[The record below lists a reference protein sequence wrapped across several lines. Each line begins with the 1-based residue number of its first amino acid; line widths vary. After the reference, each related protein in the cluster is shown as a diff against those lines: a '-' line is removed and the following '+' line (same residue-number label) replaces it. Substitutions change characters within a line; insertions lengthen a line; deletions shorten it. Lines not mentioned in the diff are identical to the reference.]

1 MRSRDVRVSVLTSGT
16 VLALLSGGAQSAPLS
31 FSNEAL
37 TRGVVFSIGFNY
49 TQYGAGLMMSDLD
62 NDGDLDIVIA
72 NGTGGRFGVYEND
85 GTGNFTDRSF
95 TAGLLPMT
103 VSSGLAAADYD
114 NDGDIDIF
122 VSGWFT
128 NSRLYRN
135 NGDFTFT
142 DVAISAGI
150 VDPGTPNMSASW
162 GDVNQDGHLDL
173 YIAIRT
179 NHNAFQGPN
188 KFYINNGDGTF
199 TDQAVAMNVDAEGD
213 PTLLSAFFDFDRD
226 GDDDLYL
233 GTDKG
238 SGGTLMNRLYRN
250 DGGGAFTEVT
260 TQTNAQ
266 AHVDC
271 MGIAVGDL
279 NFDGFYDMYV
289 TNIQHGN
296 KLLMYD
302 PGAGQYVDQTAAA
315 DVGSY
320 EVGWGTLFA
329 DFDNDTH
336 LDLYV
341 CNIQGPI
348 PGSDGANRLYRGA
361 PMANWPMVDEAD
373 TAGVANTADVYCAAH
388 GDVDG
393 DGDLDLLV
401 GRVNGRVSL
410 YINNS
415 ADAATNNWVRFNVVG
430 HQGEKNQYGIGTCV
444 DITHDGLDQVRQ
456 VRAGTHYKTTSE
468 HTVHFGLGASDTV
481 DSIQLIY
488 PGNTIRNLSNAPA
501 NQTWTLWPEDR
512 LGDPNGN
519 GRIDYSELLT
529 AIMSRTGPGNPIT
542 PGLEIFD
549 MDGDF
554 DLDND
559 DLRLMDLDTLTP
571 SPKRFGPSG
580 R

>member
-1 MRSRDVRVSVLTSGT
+1 MRSRVVRIPVLVSGT
-16 VLALLSGGAQSAPLS
+16 VFALLSGSSVAAPLS

-62 NDGDLDIVIA
+62 NDGDLDLVIA

-85 GTGNFTDRSF
+85 GTGHFTDRSF
-95 TAGLLPMT
+95 TAGMFPMS

-122 VSGWFT
+122 VSGWYT

-173 YIAIRT
+173 YVSIRT
-179 NHNAFQGPN
+179 NHNAFPDPN

-199 TDQAVAMNVDAEGD
+199 TDQAVALDVDAEGD

-250 DGGGAFTEVT
+250 DGGAFTEVT
-260 TQTNAQ
+260 VETNAQ
-266 AHVDC
+266 AYVDC

-336 LDLYV
+336 LDTYV

-361 PMANWPMVDEAD
+361 PMADWPLVDEAV

-393 DGDLDLLV
+393 DGDIDLLV

-415 ADAATNNWVRFNVVG
+415 ADAAKNNWVRFNVVG

-444 DITHDGLDQVRQ
+444 DITHNGIDQVRQ

-468 HTVHFGLGASDTV
+468 HTVHFGLGDSETV
-481 DSIQLIY
+481 DSMQVIY

-501 NQTWTLWPEDR
+501 NQTWTLWPEHR

-519 GRIDYSELLT
+519 GRIDYAELVT

-559 DLRLMDLDTLTP
+559 DLALMDLGTRDP
-571 SPKRFGPSG
+571 HPKRFNPGN
-580 R
+580 

>member
-1 MRSRDVRVSVLTSGT
+1 MRSRKVHAGMLVPGVTAVLMC
-16 VLALLSGGAQSAPLS
+16 ACGAAQAGPLS
-31 FSNEAL
+31 FSEEAIA
-37 TRGVVFSIGFNY
+37 RGINFSVGFNY
-49 TQYGAGLMMSDLD
+49 FQYGAGLMMSDLD
-62 NDGDLDIVIA
+62 NDGDLDVVVS
-72 NGTGGRFGVYEND
+72 GGSTGRFGVYEND
-85 GTGNFTDRSF
+85 GTGHFTDRSF
-95 TAGLLPMT
+95 TAGLFYMSM
-103 VSSGLAAADYD
+103 SSGIAAADYD

-122 VSGWFT
+122 ISGWYT

-142 DVAISAGI
+142 DVAVSAGI
-150 VDPGTPNMSASW
+150 VDPDQPNMSACW

-173 YIAIRT
+173 YVSIRT
-179 NHNAFQGPN
+179 GNNAYPGSNHL
-188 KFYINNGDGTF
+188 YMNNGDGTF
-199 TDQAVAMNVDAEGD
+199 TDQAIALNVDAEGD
-213 PTLLSAFFDFDRD
+213 PTLVSAFFDFDRD

-238 SGGTLMNRLYRN
+238 SGGFWKNRLYQN
-250 DGGGAFTEVT
+250 TGGSFTEVT
-260 TQTNAQ
+260 TQTSAE
-266 AHVDC
+266 AYIDC

-279 NFDGFYDMYV
+279 DFDGFYDMYL

-302 PGAGQYVDQTAAA
+302 PIGGEYIDQTAAA
-315 DVGSY
+315 DVASY

-329 DFDNDTH
+329 DFDNDTF

-341 CNIQGPI
+341 CNIEGPL

-361 PMANWPMVDEAD
+361 PVANWPMIDEAVS
-373 TAGVANTADVYCAAH
+373 AGVGETDDVYCAAH

-393 DGDLDLLV
+393 DGDLDLMIARV
-401 GRVNGRVSL
+401 GGKISL

-415 ADAATNNWVRFNVVG
+415 KDASNNNWVRFNVVG
-430 HQGEKNQYGIGTCV
+430 NQGNLNQFGIGTCV
-444 DITHDGLDQVRQ
+444 DIVHDGIPQVRQ

-468 HTVHFGLGASDTV
+468 HFVHFGLGDSDTV
-481 DSIQLIY
+481 DTLQVIY

-501 NQTWTLWPEDR
+501 NQTWTLWPENR

-519 GRIDYSELLT
+519 GRVDYDELRT
-529 AIMSRTGPGNPIT
+529 AILSRTGPGNPIT

-559 DLRLMDLDTLTP
+559 DLALMGLGTRTP
-571 SPKRFGPSG
+571 NSKRFNPGN
-580 R
+580 